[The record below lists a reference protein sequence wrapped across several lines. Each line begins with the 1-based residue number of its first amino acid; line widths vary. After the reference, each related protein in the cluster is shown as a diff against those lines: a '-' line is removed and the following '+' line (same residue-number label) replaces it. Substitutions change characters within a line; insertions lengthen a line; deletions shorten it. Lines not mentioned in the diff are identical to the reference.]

1 MRIRYLKHKEID
13 RTRWDECLDASPDAL
28 PYARTWYLDVVSPGW
43 EALVAD
49 DYDCIMPLP
58 RKRRYGLAYLVQPPL
73 TQQLGVFARQGGS
86 EKMTEAFMRKI
97 PYWSYHMHLNEHNAT
112 PRATPLPNYVL
123 PLARPY
129 AELQAAYGINA
140 RRNIAKARRA
150 GVEVREGL
158 PPDDFLTFYYGVEK
172 DYTAPD
178 RALVARLLD
187 EGLRRSAVALYGA
200 YNPEGEL
207 VAALCLLVS
216 TGRLVYLLPVSGTE
230 GKRLS
235 AMFAVIDHI
244 IYRNAGTP
252 CLLDFEGSRQEGIAR
267 FYRGFGAELREYYG
281 VRRLHP

>member
-1 MRIRYLKHKEID
+1 
-13 RTRWDECLDASPDAL
+13 
-28 PYARTWYLDVVSPGW
+28 
-43 EALVAD
+43 
-49 DYDCIMPLP
+49 
-58 RKRRYGLAYLVQPPL
+58 
-73 TQQLGVFARQGGS
+73 
-86 EKMTEAFMRKI
+86 MRKI

-129 AELQAAYGINA
+129 AELQAAYGTNT

-172 DYTAPD
+172 HYTAPG
-178 RALVARLLD
+178 RMLVTRLLD
-187 EGLRRSAVALYGA
+187 EGLCRSAVALYGA

-216 TGRLVYLLPVSGTE
+216 GRRLVYLLPVSSGE

-244 IYRNAGTP
+244 VYRNAGTP

>member
-1 MRIRYLKHKEID
+1 M
-13 RTRWDECLDASPDAL
+13 
-28 PYARTWYLDVVSPGW
+28 
-43 EALVAD
+43 
-49 DYDCIMPLP
+49 
-58 RKRRYGLAYLVQPPL
+58 
-73 TQQLGVFARQGGS
+73 
-86 EKMTEAFMRKI
+86 
-97 PYWSYHMHLNEHNAT
+97 SYHIHLNEHNAT

-129 AELQAAYGINA
+129 AELQAAYGTNA

-158 PPDDFLTFYYGVEK
+158 PPGTSWRFTTGWK
-172 DYTAPD
+172 SITPPG
-178 RALVARLLD
+178 RALVTRLLD
-187 EGLRRSAVALYGA
+187 EGLCRSAVALYGA

-216 TGRLVYLLPVSGTE
+216 GRRLVYLLPVSSGE

>member
-123 PLARPY
+123 LLARPY
-129 AELQAAYGINA
+129 AELQAAYGTNA
-140 RRNIAKARRA
+140 RRNITKARRA

-172 DYTAPD
+172 HYAAPD
-178 RALVARLLD
+178 RALVTRLLD
-187 EGLRRSAVALYGA
+187 EGLRRSAVVLYGA